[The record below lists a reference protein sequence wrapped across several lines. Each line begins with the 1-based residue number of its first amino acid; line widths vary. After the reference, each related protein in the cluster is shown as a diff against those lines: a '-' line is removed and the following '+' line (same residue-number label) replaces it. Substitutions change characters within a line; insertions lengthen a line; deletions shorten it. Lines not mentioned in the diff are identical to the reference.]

1 VFLVIKNVPTDKI
14 SVILFGRMWV

>member
-1 VFLVIKNVPTDKI
+1 VFLVFKNVPTDKI